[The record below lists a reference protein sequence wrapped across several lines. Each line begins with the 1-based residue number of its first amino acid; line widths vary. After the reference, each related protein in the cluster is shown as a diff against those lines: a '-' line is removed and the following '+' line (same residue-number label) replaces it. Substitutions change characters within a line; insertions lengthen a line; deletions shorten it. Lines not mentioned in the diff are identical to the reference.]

1 MSNMDGERDVGDMKE
16 NMDEENRRPYE
27 LKATV
32 QGIDCGATGGVAD
45 TGAEGVIERGSG
57 GAAGADF
64 KGVIESGSAGS
75 AGSAGGAGGA
85 EGANGGGGATEEE
98 LKGGRRGGGCG
109 RGGRAASW

>member
-64 KGVIESGSAGS
+64 KGVIESKIERGVVAPGALGAPRAPTGVAGPP
-75 AGSAGGAGGA
+75 
-85 EGANGGGGATEEE
+85 
-98 LKGGRRGGGCG
+98 RR
-109 RGGRAASW
+109 S